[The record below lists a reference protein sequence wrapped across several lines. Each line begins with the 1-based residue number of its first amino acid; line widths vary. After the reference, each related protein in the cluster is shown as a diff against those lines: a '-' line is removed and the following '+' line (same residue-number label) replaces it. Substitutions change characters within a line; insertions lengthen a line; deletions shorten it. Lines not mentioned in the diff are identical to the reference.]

1 MRPRNGYIFIV
12 TLLLAVSMPI
22 VAQDD
27 AWVHVTG
34 ADTLRNFMKGRTAT
48 RKLPDGEVTR
58 GEYFAD
64 GTGVVREYGASF
76 SRTWEVRGDDQICIS
91 SARDH
96 VCYTFERNTADP
108 DLYRG
113 RNVVTGVA
121 TEFRAEDKAALTTE
135 TSREEGQGPGA
146 ATASADEIAA
156 ELANPNTPLAS
167 LTFKLQF
174 RGFTGDLPN
183 ADDQGY
189 RSRYITAGRH
199 ETGAIETA

>member
-1 MRPRNGYIFIV
+1 M

-96 VCYTFERNTADP
+96 VCY
-108 DLYRG
+108 
-113 RNVVTGVA
+113 
-121 TEFRAEDKAALTTE
+121 
-135 TSREEGQGPGA
+135 
-146 ATASADEIAA
+146 
-156 ELANPNTPLAS
+156 
-167 LTFKLQF
+167 
-174 RGFTGDLPN
+174 
-183 ADDQGY
+183 
-189 RSRYITAGRH
+189 
-199 ETGAIETA
+199 